1 MRDFYDINLQIIV
14 QKFFFDFSSDIPQE
28 KEIFIPDAR
37 KNHDAVVVF
46 IAIIAIWMKNHEIYL
61 PAGNPVP
68 RADAQNVPAFSYTT
82 NIICTD
88 HRFFYGKICIHI
100 AGATVMVMMVASK
113 QIIQSPD
120 AFAFEKADGIIVASE
135 PASIKRYVVEG
146 CLMKMK
152 AHHWNQE
159 NELPTACRRFCLS
172 RNRKPRLND
181 QQAYMFLL
189 EDAKQQQQ

>member
-100 AGATVMVMMVASK
+100 AGATVMVMMVMRQK

-120 AFAFEKADGIIVASE
+120 AFAFEKADEIVVASG
-135 PASIKRYVVEG
+135 AGINQSGALVEG
-146 CLMKMK
+146 CLDEDGFTVVKIKKM
-152 AHHWNQE
+152 N
-159 NELPTACRRFCLS
+159 LPCRL
-172 RNRKPRLND
+172 
-181 QQAYMFLL
+181 QAVFV
-189 EDAKQQQQ
+189 